1 MHMATAT
8 RYISAN
14 LTPDAANE
22 LRSLTASMTISEG
35 RRVTTSDL
43 ITALIKLG
51 RANHAELAAHLQ
63 PPARTKGG
71 G

>member
-1 MHMATAT
+1 MATAT

-22 LRSLTASMTISEG
+22 LRSLTASMTINEG

-51 RANHAELAAHLQ
+51 RANPAELAAHLQ
-63 PPARTKGG
+63 PPDRAKGG
-71 G
+71 E